1 MRGWLL
7 SPIVAVTKTT
17 VVVQFPSGRKCSIKR
32 ATGIGA
38 RSHIVTALHP
48 EDVAKLG

>member
-1 MRGWLL
+1 ML
-7 SPIVAVTKTT
+7 SPVVAETKTT
-17 VVVQFPSGRKCSIKR
+17 VVIQFPSGRRCSIKR

-38 RSHIVTALHP
+38 RGGDVVTSLHP